1 MELFF
6 GFYFGVILMIILHNF
21 HWYSVT
27 KEKSYLYYAIFKVL
41 MILVI
46 LQSAHIIFINQFLL
60 IFTLVAMF
68 FIMLLFTQEFL
79 ALKNGHIIINRIVYA
94 VMVLILVGFVY
105 SAFTGNY
112 AIFALPY
119 SLVLSPFI
127 FLGVYIYRQGF
138 KPAGYYV
145 IAWGLSLILVGLK
158 DLNVFTS
165 AEFYPNV
172 PFDLIGGIIE
182 SIILSYAITV
192 KTNLMAKEKE
202 QQSKI
207 LIHQSKLASM
217 GQMLENISH
226 QWRQPL
232 NRISS
237 FIINMQVHINDK
249 YKNDTCLSDGLS
261 QSQLQLEYMSSTL
274 DDFTDFNKQAK
285 HKEAFL
291 VSSVINSVINIVGNT
306 LENYSISLEVE
317 NIADFS
323 MVSYPTELSHV
334 VLNLVQNAKEALAE
348 RKIKQPKIKIV
359 INKNKISI
367 EDNAGGV
374 DAAIVDRIFEPY
386 FTTKSKSTSLGVGLY
401 MSKVILDKHF
411 HAEIGLDSM
420 QERTSFYILFIGD
433 GLDR

>member
-6 GFYFGVILMIILHNF
+6 GFYFGVILMIIFHNF

-41 MILVI
+41 MVLTI
-46 LQSAHIIFINQFLL
+46 LQSAHIIFISQFLL
-60 IFTLVAMF
+60 ILTLVVMF
-68 FIMLLFTQEFL
+68 FVMLSFIQEFL
-79 ALKNGHIIINRIVYA
+79 ALKNGYVIINRVVYS
-94 VMVLILVGFVY
+94 VMAFMAACFIY

-112 AIFALPY
+112 AIFSLPY
-119 SLVLSPFI
+119 SLVLSPLI
-127 FLGVYIYRQGF
+127 FLGVYVYRQGF

-145 IAWGLSLILVGLK
+145 IAWGLSLMLTGLK
-158 DLNVFTS
+158 DLNVFTGVV
-165 AEFYPNV
+165 FHPNI

-182 SIILSYAITV
+182 SIILSYAITE
-192 KTNLMAKEKE
+192 KTNLMAREKE

-207 LIHQSKLASM
+207 LIHQSKLVAM

-237 FIINMQVHINDK
+237 FIINMQVHINSK
-249 YKNDTCLSDGLS
+249 YKNDACLFDGLN
-261 QSQLQLEYMSSTL
+261 QSQLQLEYMSNTL
-274 DDFTDFNKQAK
+274 NDFTDFNKQAK
-285 HKEAFL
+285 HKEEFL
-291 VSSVINSVINIVGNT
+291 VSSVINNVVNIVNNT
-306 LENYSISLEVE
+306 LENYSISLKVE

-323 MVSYPTELSHV
+323 MISYPTELSHV
-334 VLNLVQNAKEALAE
+334 VLNLVQNAKDALVE
-348 RKIKQPKIKIV
+348 KGVKQPKIKIV

-367 EDNAGGV
+367 EDNAGGI

-386 FTTKSKSTSLGVGLY
+386 FTTKSKSMSLGVGLY

-411 HAEIGLDSM
+411 HAEIGVDNT
-420 QERTSFYILFIGD
+420 QKCTSFYILFASNNSSQ
-433 GLDR
+433 